1 MNIKDEEIRSVVTQ
15 LMSYISPYAHEISYQ
30 YKNLNNLLDYIN
42 SSSLDSENREVSLT
56 DYKNSL
62 FSPRGGLTEFYIWY
76 DDENKRIALNKPNS
90 VLKQKLWEL
99 LDN

>member
-15 LMSYISPYAHEISYQ
+15 LINYIGPYANEISYQ
-30 YKNLNNLLDYIN
+30 YKELNNLLEFVN
-42 SSSLDSENREVSLT
+42 FSSLDSENIEVSLT
-56 DYKNSL
+56 TKIVC
-62 FSPRGGLTEFYIWY
+62 FHQWGLTEFYIW
-76 DDENKRIALNKPNS
+76 DDNENKRIALNKPIS

>member
-15 LMSYISPYAHEISYQ
+15 LINYISPYANEISYQ
-30 YKNLNNLLDYIN
+30 YKELNNLLEFVN
-42 SSSLDSENREVSLT
+42 SSSLDSENIEVSLT

-62 FSPRGGLTEFYIWY
+62 FPSRGGLTEFYIW
-76 DDENKRIALNKPNS
+76 DDNENKRIALNKPIS